1 MIIHYTPCESSYPA
15 IWSQPHPDAI
25 RCEWRG
31 KVYECDFSDA
41 GVEYDIPAEV
51 AEVVHRAWRESDAG
65 PLHLQVPSLGAL
77 SEPVTI
83 DHGDA
88 KELGYAQG

>member
-31 KVYECDFSDA
+31 KVYECDFSDP
-41 GVEYDIPAEV
+41 GVEYLVPDEV
-51 AEVVHRAWRESDAG
+51 RDVVHRAWRDTESG
-65 PLHLQVPSLGAL
+65 PLHLAVPSLGPL
-77 SEPVTI
+77 SEDVTV
-83 DHGDA
+83 DHGDS
-88 KELGYAQG
+88 EVLGW